1 MLGPLPPLYRVLVAT
16 TVLLLFAAGG
26 AWAAFTLP
34 YPVLIG
40 AGAGVGLLVGVGASV
55 ALLHESRSVPET
67 SRVRRRRLD

>member
-1 MLGPLPPLYRVLVAT
+1 MLGPLPPLYRVLVTT

-34 YPVLIG
+34 YPILIG
-40 AGAGVGLLVGVGASV
+40 AGAGVGLLVGVGASA